1 MTVKETDEDIMQQV
15 MQQRAV
21 GHTGVYSQ
29 GHIYIRTEP
38 AVRVGLYV

>member
-21 GHTGVYSQ
+21 GHTVYSQ